1 MENLDFDKL
10 FEPSNKSVLDFY
22 RQSGVGYYIPDYQR
36 DYSWDKENINQLL
49 SDIAEGL
56 IDL

>member
-36 DYSWDKENINQLL
+36 DYSWDK
-49 SDIAEGL
+49 
-56 IDL
+56 